1 MILKQEK
8 HMTEIINSNKKNI
21 SWNTCIDEKLG
32 IYEFNFN
39 ACIMG
44 ADALKIKLFEQCG
57 IVTLNYSSR
66 FKLYPLLKVREH
78 IFSPLLQRIHI
89 IHFLNT
95 MEKRTRI
102 NGSGSNKRKRE
113 LL

>member
-1 MILKQEK
+1 MMLKQEK

-57 IVTLNYSSR
+57 IVTLNYSLR

-78 IFSPLLQRIHI
+78 MLSPLFFEEFISSI
-89 IHFLNT
+89 FL
-95 MEKRTRI
+95 I
-102 NGSGSNKRKRE
+102 QWKRE
-113 LL
+113 PK